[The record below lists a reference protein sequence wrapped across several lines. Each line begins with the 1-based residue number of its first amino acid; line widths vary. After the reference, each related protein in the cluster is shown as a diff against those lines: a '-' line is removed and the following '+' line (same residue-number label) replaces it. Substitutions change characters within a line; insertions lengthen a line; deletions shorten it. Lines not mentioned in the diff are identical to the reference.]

1 LDNTT
6 PSQEIGEYSFGGK
19 EIIGYEVGVLVDYD
33 EDANNW
39 VIKKSDNE
47 GKLIL
52 DGQSEVVEEEDKDS
66 FPF

>member
-1 LDNTT
+1 MIVQTLKCLKTQN
-6 PSQEIGEYSFGGK
+6 